1 MGSGSSKKI
10 KPINEEERKKRDGSP
25 DGNASEF
32 KEFDEVAQSKQILNL
47 GSKHIVITINRP
59 CPGSL

>member
-10 KPINEEERKKRDGSP
+10 KPINEEERKKHDGSP

-32 KEFDEVAQSKQILNL
+32 KEFDEVA
-47 GSKHIVITINRP
+47 
-59 CPGSL
+59 